1 MKRKELKVKLVFNQ
15 NGKLKT
21 DSLIVAKLFK
31 KEHDDVLKALR
42 NLECSSEFRERN
54 YTATSRLVNMP
65 NNAKRSVIYYEMT
78 RDGFMF
84 LAMGFTGAKA
94 AQWKEKFIK
103 AFNMME
109 EELLKQ
115 QQQPFM
121 PRGYPQMLE
130 AARNDWKRVRN
141 ELILLL
147 GTHLNVFD
155 RKRKSQF
162 TNRLY
167 LDLIEATARQLR
179 EHFQLTRPNELTRD
193 YLHQLVQEC
202 VVEIEIRLS
211 DALTSGSIH
220 TWEEFKME
228 LEHIAE
234 HVRYMKELQNGRIPL
249 PQYAYPT
256 VNYPVLKGWACGC
269 TRTIPRRHRA
279 PR

>member
-1 MKRKELKVKLVFNQ
+1 MKRKDLKVKLVFQ
-15 NGKLKT
+15 VNGKLKT
-21 DSLIVAKLFK
+21 DSLIVTKFFE
-31 KEHDDVLKALR
+31 KEHKNVMRSIR
-42 NLECSSEFRERN
+42 NLECSSEFRALNFELADYIDKN
-54 YTATSRLVNMP
+54 GDKQP
-65 NNAKRSVIYYEMT
+65 KYEMS

-94 AQWKEKFIK
+94 AQWKEAFIK

-115 QQQPFM
+115 SFM

-141 ELILLL
+141 DLMILL
-147 GTHLNVFD
+147 GTHLSVFD

-179 EHFQLTRPNELTRD
+179 EHFQLTRPNQLTRD

-220 TWEEFKME
+220 SWEEFKNE
-228 LEHIAE
+228 LERIADHI
-234 HVRYMKELQNGRIPL
+234 RYMKELQNGRIPL
-249 PQYAYPT
+249 PQYAYPV
-256 VNYPVLKGWACGC
+256 VNNIQP
-269 TRTIPRRHRA
+269 H
-279 PR
+279 

>member
-1 MKRKELKVKLVFNQ
+1 MKRKELKVKLVFQ
-15 NGKLKT
+15 IDGKLKT
-21 DSLIVAKLFK
+21 DSLIVAKFFE
-31 KEHDDVLKALR
+31 KEHKNVMRSIR
-42 NLECSSEFRERN
+42 NLECSSEFRELN
-54 YTATSRLVNMP
+54 FELTDYIDKNGDKQP
-65 NNAKRSVIYYEMT
+65 KYEIT

-141 ELILLL
+141 DLMLLL

-179 EHFQLTRPNELTRD
+179 EHFQLTRPSELTRD

-234 HVRYMKELQNGRIPL
+234 HIRYMKELQNGRIPL

-256 VNYPVLKGWACGC
+256 VNNMQ
-269 TRTIPRRHRA
+269 TH
-279 PR
+279 